1 MRFSGYDEREARMA
15 IFENL
20 ILQHLDGQTNEEET
34 GLFCSQT
41 VQDTGRRARFSACI
55 GLFLSLILTA
65 PYSFGDPMPEAL
77 NRVIENHCADC
88 HDDLDPKGGL
98 DLFSLEWDLKNPH
111 LTERWVKVHDLLAA
125 GEMPPKKK
133 SRLGDAERAVVV
145 EVLADRI
152 VEEQEAAYVQH
163 GRSVSRRVNRFEYQN
178 VLRDLLH
185 DPTLKVAD
193 QLPLDGEV
201 HGFAKVGNALDV
213 SHVQVDAY
221 LDVAEL
227 ALRRAVAF
235 PAEKPKSTTRRYY
248 AREQGR
254 MWAGTGNGGWAR
266 FSLALEGLDI
276 NQTYSFSKRGFD
288 PAKKAESV
296 GITVDDT
303 VAEHTGPWRKS
314 TLRSNHFGA
323 HYLATDKGNK
333 GAYSIKWKADLPKPG
348 TYEVR
353 VSFGGGE
360 SLARKAPYV
369 VRHAEGETRLTID
382 QSVAPTIRGLWFPLG
397 RFTFGS
403 HPGDPESRPVMAEVL
418 LTDTNAEGYVI
429 ADAIQFVH
437 LEDLDKEKKE
447 SQPPEE
453 ASTAIFR
460 GAYTPF
466 YYGFDKFKA
475 PVRGDYKV
483 RLKAQAVLRQTD
495 YVNWEGEKKPRH
507 YPNLVLDESRRY
519 PTPVN
524 DRIFPGKRSEPVK
537 VYSSTLDEPNTQNML
552 SIGVFEAPPEA
563 PEVSEL
569 EAFMEKG
576 AMVKLDCM
584 RLPSPMVPAMPHTI
598 QKMDPDGYPGVAF
611 HWLEVEGPIVE
622 EWPPASYRALFGDIP
637 FKQMGRHVVAVSE
650 QPLKDAGK
658 LLAGFMERVYRR
670 PVAKAEFDRFYRFA
684 ERLLKEEA
692 FTEAMIATYSA
703 VLASPEFLFHCG
715 QPGELDDFALAERLS
730 FFLGE
735 SMPDE
740 QLSGLARRGKLRD
753 PDTLRAEADRLLDK
767 PEAKR
772 FVKEF
777 LNSWLKLDEINDTD
791 PDRELYPEYAGDWWL
806 VNSMIEES
814 RLYFAD
820 LIAVNRPARNVID
833 ADYTFV
839 DERLARHYGV
849 PGVFG
854 PSFRRITLPEKSPY
868 GGILTQASVLKVTAN
883 GTVTSPVLRGVYVM
897 ERLLGD
903 PPSPPPPSVPAVEPE
918 IRGAATIRELL
929 KKHRADASCASCHKK
944 IDPPGFALE
953 SFDVMGRWRE
963 NYRSLAQGSERI
975 EGVGRSGNE
984 FVHFIG
990 KEVDASG
997 VTPKGES
1004 FDDILQF
1011 KKLLLEDEE
1020 AIARNLT
1027 EQLLVYATGASV
1039 GFADRDDVS
1048 AILEKSR
1055 ASEFGVRT
1063 IIHEIVQSP
1072 LFLRK

>member
-1 MRFSGYDEREARMA
+1 MKETVLTYVSVRSATIVMFGMGVFAR
-15 IFENL
+15 L
-20 ILQHLDGQTNEEET
+20 
-34 GLFCSQT
+34 SQGSDLPAT
-41 VQDTGRRARFSACI
+41 LTTFFDSHCVQ
-55 GLFLSLILTA
+55 
-65 PYSFGDPMPEAL
+65 
-77 NRVIENHCADC
+77 C
-88 HDDLDPKGGL
+88 HDDAEASGGL
-98 DLFSLEWDLKNPH
+98 NLQSLDWNLEDPH
-111 LTERWVKVHDLLAA
+111 VTSVWVKIHDRLAS
-125 GEMPPKKK
+125 GEMPPKEE
-133 SRLGDAERAVVV
+133 SRLDEVERGAAVKD
-145 EVLADRI
+145 LASRI
-152 VEEQEAAYVQH
+152 AIFQDKGYAQH
-163 GRSVSRRVNRFEYQN
+163 GRAVSRRVNRFEYEN
-178 VLRDLLH
+178 ILRDLLH

-193 QLPLDGEV
+193 QLPRDGEV
-201 HGFAKVGNALDV
+201 HGFAKVGSALDV

-227 ALRRAVAF
+227 ALRRALEF
-235 PAEKPKSTTRRYY
+235 PAEKPQPTTNRYY
-248 AREQGR
+248 AREEGR
-254 MWAGTGNGGWAR
+254 MWSGKGNGGWAR

-276 NQTYSFSKRGFD
+276 NEEYSFNKRGFD
-288 PAKKAESV
+288 PAKKPGKVQSV
-296 GITVDDT
+296 GTTVDDT
-303 VAEHTGPWRKS
+303 EAERTGPWRES
-314 TLRSNHFGA
+314 TRRSNHVGA
-323 HYLATDKGNK
+323 HYLATDKNNK
-333 GAYSIKWKADLPKPG
+333 GDYSIKWRAALPQPG

-353 VSFGGGE
+353 VSFGGGP
-360 SLARKAPYV
+360 SLARKAPYL
-369 VRHAEGETRLTID
+369 VRHAKGETRLTID
-382 QSVAPTIRGLWFPLG
+382 QSVTPTIRGLWFPVG
-397 RFTFGS
+397 RFTFDSSAADPKSGS
-403 HPGDPESRPVMAEVL
+403 VMAEVS
-418 LTDTNAEGYVI
+418 LTDKNAQGYVI
-429 ADAIQFVH
+429 ADAVQFVH
-437 LEDLDKEKKE
+437 LDDLAKENKKP
-447 SQPPEE
+447 QPQEE

-483 RLKAQAVLRQTD
+483 RLKARGVLRLTD
-495 YVNWEGEKKPRH
+495 YVDWEGEKEPRH
-507 YPNLVLDESRRY
+507 YPNLVLDATRRY

-524 DRIFPGKRSEPVK
+524 DRVFSGKRSEPVK
-537 VYSSTLDEPNTQNML
+537 VYSSTLDEPNTQSML
-552 SIGVFEAPPEA
+552 PIGVFEAPPEA
-563 PEVSEL
+563 PEVFEL
-569 EAFMEKG
+569 EAFLEKG

-598 QKMDPDGYPGVAF
+598 QKTDGGYPGVAF
-611 HWLEVEGPIVE
+611 HWLEVEGPIIE
-622 EWPPASYRALFGDIP
+622 EWPPASYRALFGDVP
-637 FKQMGRHVVAVSE
+637 FQQAGRHVEAVSE
-650 QPLKDAGK
+650 EPVEDAGK

-670 PVAKAEFDRFYRFA
+670 PVAKAEFDRFHKYA
-684 ERLLKEEA
+684 KQLLNEEQT

-715 QPGELDDFALAERLS
+715 QPGELNDFALAERLS

-740 QLSGLARRGKLRD
+740 QLRGLARKGKLRN

-767 PEAKR
+767 PEGKR

-777 LNSWLKLDEINDTD
+777 LDSWLKLDEINDTD

-806 VNSMIEES
+806 VNSMVEES

-820 LIAVNRPARNVID
+820 LIGGNRPARNIID

-839 DERLARHYGV
+839 DERLARHYGI

-854 PSFRRITLPEKSPY
+854 PSFRRITLPQKSPY

-897 ERLLGD
+897 EKLLGD
-903 PPSPPPPSVPAVEPE
+903 PPSPPPPSVPAVEPD

-929 KKHRADASCASCHKK
+929 KKHREDPSCASCHQK

-997 VTPKGES
+997 VTPKGEP

-1011 KKLLLEDEE
+1011 KKLLLQDEE

-1027 EQLLVYATGASV
+1027 ERLLVYATGAPV

-1063 IIHEIVQSP
+1063 LIHEIIQSP

>member
-1 MRFSGYDEREARMA
+1 MKETVLTYVSVRFAAVIMLAMGPFAPICQGSDSS
-15 IFENL
+15 
-20 ILQHLDGQTNEEET
+20 ET
-34 GLFCSQT
+34 
-41 VQDTGRRARFSACI
+41 
-55 GLFLSLILTA
+55 LTA
-65 PYSFGDPMPEAL
+65 LF
-77 NRVIENHCADC
+77 NNHCVDC
-88 HDDLDPKGGL
+88 HDGAAAEGGL
-98 DLFSLEWDLKNPH
+98 NLQSLEWNLESPH
-111 LTERWVKVHDLLAA
+111 VTGVWVKIHDRLAS
-125 GEMPPKKK
+125 GEMPPKEA
-133 SRLGDAERAVVV
+133 SRLDEVERGVAVKD
-145 EVLADRI
+145 LASRI
-152 VEEQEAAYVQH
+152 VGFQDKRYAKH
-163 GRSVSRRVNRFEYQN
+163 GRAVSRRVNRFEYEN
-178 VLRDLLH
+178 ILRDLQH
-185 DPTLKVAD
+185 DPYLKIAD
-193 QLPLDGEV
+193 ELPLDGEV
-201 HGFAKVGNALDV
+201 HGFAKVGTALDV

-227 ALRRAVAF
+227 ALRRALEF
-235 PAEKPKSTTRRYY
+235 PAEKPRPTTNRYY
-248 AREQGR
+248 ARAEGR
-254 MWAGTGNGGWAR
+254 MWAGGGNGGWAR

-276 NQTYSFSKRGFD
+276 NEEYSFNKRGFD
-288 PAKKAESV
+288 PGRKAGKVQSV
-296 GITVDDT
+296 GTTVDDT
-303 VAEHTGPWRKS
+303 EAERTGPWRKS
-314 TLRSNHFGA
+314 TRRSNHVGA
-323 HYLATDKGNK
+323 HYLADDNK
-333 GAYSIKWKADLPKPG
+333 NTGAYVITWKATLPKPG

-353 VSFGGGE
+353 VSFGGGAG
-360 SLARKAPYV
+360 LARKVPYR

-382 QSVAPTIRGLWFPLG
+382 QSQEPTIQGLWYPLG

-403 HPGDPESRPVMAEVL
+403 SGADPKTEPVVAEVSL
-418 LTDTNAEGYVI
+418 SNKDAKGWVI
-429 ADAIQFVH
+429 ADAVQFVH
-437 LEDLDKEKKE
+437 LDDLNENKDGNPTRKRGTPESLPNTSGYQTTPYLED
-447 SQPPEE
+447 

-466 YYGFDKFKA
+466 YYGFEKFKA
-475 PVRGDYKV
+475 PVRGDYRL
-483 RLKAQAVLRQTD
+483 RLKARSVLRKTD
-495 YVNWEGEKKPRH
+495 YVDWEGEKKPRH
-507 YPNLVLDESRRY
+507 YPNLVLDATRRY

-524 DRIFPGKRSEPVK
+524 DRIFRGKRSEPVK
-537 VYSSTLDEPNTQNML
+537 VYSSTLYEPNIQSML
-552 SIGVFEAPPEA
+552 PIGVFEATPET

-569 EAFMEKG
+569 EAFLEKG

-598 QKMDPDGYPGVAF
+598 QKTDGGYPGVAF

-622 EWPPASYRALFGDIP
+622 EWPPASYRALFGDVP
-637 FKQMGRHVVAVSE
+637 FKQAGRHVEAVSE
-650 QPLKDAGK
+650 QPMKDAGM
-658 LLAGFMERVYRR
+658 LLAAFMDRTYRR
-670 PVAKAEFDRFYRFA
+670 PVAKVESDRFYQYA
-684 ERLLKEEA
+684 QQLLKEEES

-740 QLSGLARRGKLRD
+740 QLRALARQGKLRD
-753 PDTLRAEADRLLDK
+753 PDTLRAEVDRLLDK

-806 VNSMIEES
+806 VNSMVEES

-820 LIAVNRPARNVID
+820 LIAGDRPARNVID

-854 PSFRRITLPEKSPY
+854 PSFRRKSLPENSAY
-868 GGILTQASVLKVTAN
+868 GGILTQAAVLKVTAN

-903 PPSPPPPSVPAVEPE
+903 PPSPPPPSVPAVEPD

-929 KKHRADASCASCHKK
+929 KRHRADASCASCHDK

-963 NYRSLAQGSERI
+963 NYRSLGGGSKRV

-984 FVHFIG
+984 FVHYIG

-997 VTPKGES
+997 VTPRGEH

-1011 KKLLLEDEE
+1011 KKLLLQDEE

-1027 EQLLVYATGASV
+1027 EQLLVYATGARV

-1055 ASEFGVRT
+1055 ASAFGVRT
-1063 IIHEIVQSP
+1063 IIHEIIQSP

>member
-1 MRFSGYDEREARMA
+1 MKRRHLPRYAG
-15 IFENL
+15 I
-20 ILQHLDGQTNEEET
+20 IL
-34 GLFCSQT
+34 
-41 VQDTGRRARFSACI
+41 
-55 GLFLSLILTA
+55 LSLPTLWPSVLLA
-65 PYSFGDPMPEAL
+65 DVPGKLSSFFEK
-77 NRVIENHCADC
+77 HCIDC
-88 HDDLDPKGGL
+88 HVGSQAEGGL
-98 DLFSLEWDLKNPH
+98 DLQSLKWNTDDAHNESV
-111 LTERWVKVHDLLAA
+111 WVKIYDRVVS
-125 GEMPPKKK
+125 GEMPPEDGGEISDVEREAMTKEL
-133 SRLGDAERAVVV
+133 SQRLIETR
-145 EVLADRI
+145 EK
-152 VEEQEAAYVQH
+152 AYAQH
-163 GRSVSRRVNRFEYQN
+163 GRAVSRRVNRFEYEN
-178 VLRDLLH
+178 ILRDLLH
-185 DPTLKVAD
+185 DPYLKIAD

-201 HGFAKVGNALDV
+201 HGFAKVGTALDI

-221 LDVAEL
+221 LDAAEF
-227 ALRRAVAF
+227 ALRRALEF
-235 PAEKPKSTTRRYY
+235 PAEKPRSTTKRYY
-248 AREQGR
+248 AREEGR
-254 MWAGTGNGGWAR
+254 MWNGGGNGGWAR

-276 NQTYSFSKRGFD
+276 NEEYSFNKRGFD
-288 PAKKAESV
+288 KPRKAGKVQPV
-296 GITVDDT
+296 GTVVDDS
-303 VAEHTGPWRKS
+303 VAERTGPWRKS
-314 TLRSNHFGA
+314 THRSNHVGA
-323 HYLATDKGNK
+323 HYLADDNK
-333 GAYSIKWKADLPKPG
+333 NTGAYAITWKATLPKPG

-360 SLARKAPYV
+360 GLAKTAAYRI
-369 VRHAEGETRLTID
+369 RHAKGETRLTID
-382 QSVAPTIRGLWFPLG
+382 QSQKPTIQGLWYPLG
-397 RFTFGS
+397 RFTFGAS
-403 HPGDPESRPVMAEVL
+403 GADPKTEPVVAEVSL
-418 LTDTNAEGYVI
+418 SNKDAGGWVF
-429 ADAIQFVH
+429 ADAVQLVH
-437 LEDLDKEKKE
+437 LDDLNENKDGNASRDQTTPHLEN
-447 SQPPEE
+447 

-466 YYGFDKFKA
+466 YYGFEKFKA
-475 PVRGDYKV
+475 PVRGNYKL
-483 RLKAQAVLRQTD
+483 RLKARSVLRQTD
-495 YVNWEGEKKPRH
+495 YVDWEGEKKPRH
-507 YPNLVLDESRRY
+507 YPDLVLDATRRY

-524 DRIFPGKRSEPVK
+524 DRIFAGKRSEPVK
-537 VYSSTLDEPNTQNML
+537 VYSSTLSEPNTQSTL
-552 SIGVFEAPPEA
+552 PIGVFEAPSET

-569 EAFMEKG
+569 EAFLEKG

-598 QKMDPDGYPGVAF
+598 QPTDGGYPGVAF
-611 HWLEVEGPIVE
+611 HWLEAEGPIVK
-622 EWPPASYRALFGDIP
+622 EWPPASYRTLFGDIP
-637 FKQMGRHVVAVSE
+637 LKQAGRHVEAVSE
-650 QPLKDAGK
+650 QPMKDAGK
-658 LLAGFMERVYRR
+658 LLAVFMERVYRR
-670 PVAKAEFDRFYRFA
+670 PIAEAEFERFYQYA
-684 ERLLKEEA
+684 KQLLKEEA

-740 QLSGLARRGKLRD
+740 QLRALARQGKLRESK
-753 PDTLRAEADRLLDK
+753 TLRAEVDRLLDK

-806 VNSMIEES
+806 VNSMVQES
-814 RLYFAD
+814 HLYFAD
-820 LIAVNRPARNVID
+820 LIAGDRPARNVID

-854 PSFRRITLPEKSPY
+854 PSFRRKSLPESSPY
-868 GGILTQASVLKVTAN
+868 GGILTQAAVLKVTAN

-903 PPSPPPPSVPAVEPE
+903 PPSPPPPSVPAVEPD

-963 NYRSLAQGSERI
+963 NYRSLAQGSKRI

-984 FVHFIG
+984 FVHYIG

-997 VTPKGES
+997 VTPKGGH
-1004 FDDILQF
+1004 FDDIRQF
-1011 KKLLLEDEE
+1011 KKLLLQDEE
-1020 AIARNLT
+1020 TVARNLT
-1027 EQLLVYATGASV
+1027 EQFLVYATGAPV

-1055 ASEFGVRT
+1055 ASAFGVRT
-1063 IIHEIVQSP
+1063 IIHEVIQSP

>member
-1 MRFSGYDEREARMA
+1 MNIRLLVHWFSLAVLKATWLAGLQPA
-15 IFENL
+15 IIVL
-20 ILQHLDGQTNEEET
+20 GM
-34 GLFCSQT
+34 GLFAPVSQGSDLPET
-41 VQDTGRRARFSACI
+41 LTT
-55 GLFLSLILTA
+55 LF
-65 PYSFGDPMPEAL
+65 D
-77 NRVIENHCADC
+77 NHCVEC
-88 HDDLDPKGGL
+88 HDGAEAEGGL
-98 DLFSLEWDLKNPH
+98 DLQSLDWNLEDPH
-111 LTERWVKVHDLLAA
+111 VTGVWVKIHDRLAS
-125 GEMPPKKK
+125 GEMPPKEA
-133 SRLGDAERAVVV
+133 SRLDEVERGAAVKD
-145 EVLADRI
+145 LASRI
-152 VEEQEAAYVQH
+152 VRFQEQRYAQH
-163 GRSVSRRVNRFEYQN
+163 GRSVSRRVNRFEYEN
-178 VLRDLLH
+178 ILRDLLH
-185 DPTLKVAD
+185 DPHLKIAD

-201 HGFAKVGNALDV
+201 HGFAKVGDALDV

-221 LDVAEL
+221 LDAAEF
-227 ALRRAVAF
+227 ALRRAIEF
-235 PAEKPKSTTRRYY
+235 PATKPGSTKRRYY

-276 NQTYSFSKRGFD
+276 NEKYSFSKRGFD
-288 PAKKAESV
+288 PRKQAQSI

-303 VAEHTGPWRKS
+303 GAERTGPWNKS
-314 TLRSNHFGA
+314 TRRPNHLGN
-323 HYLATDKGNK
+323 HYLATARDKGPH
-333 GAYSIKWKADLPKPG
+333 SIKWKATLPKPG

-353 VSFGGGE
+353 VSFCGGE
-360 SLARKAPYV
+360 SLARTAPYL
-369 VRHAEGETRLTID
+369 VRHTRGETRLTID
-382 QSVAPTIRGLWFPLG
+382 QTVKPTIGDLWFPLG

-403 HPGDPESRPVMAEVL
+403 TAADPKSGPVVAEVS
-418 LTDTNAEGYVI
+418 LTDKNAQGYVI
-429 ADAIQFVH
+429 ADAVQFVH
-437 LEDLDKEKKE
+437 LDDLEKEGKK
-447 SQPPEE
+447 SQPREG

-483 RLKAQAVLRQTD
+483 RLKARSVLRQTD
-495 YVNWEGEKKPRH
+495 YVDWEGDKNPRF
-507 YPNLVLDESRRY
+507 YPNLVLDATRRY

-524 DRIFPGKRSEPVK
+524 DRVFSGKRSEPVK

-552 SIGVFEAPPEA
+552 PIGIFEAPPET

-569 EAFMEKG
+569 EAFLEKG

-598 QKMDPDGYPGVAF
+598 QKGSDGYPGVAF
-611 HWLEVEGPIVE
+611 HWLEVEGPIIGQ
-622 EWPPASYRALFGDIP
+622 WPPASYRALFGDVL
-637 FKQMGRHVVAVSE
+637 FQQMGRHVVAVSE
-650 QPLKDAGK
+650 QPLEDAGK
-658 LLAGFMERVYRR
+658 LLAAFMDRVYRR
-670 PVAKAEFDRFYRFA
+670 PVAKTEIDRFYQYA
-684 ERLLKEEA
+684 KQLLKEDHS

-735 SMPDE
+735 SMPDDS
-740 QLSGLARRGKLRD
+740 LRALARQGKLRESK
-753 PDTLRAEADRLLDK
+753 TLRAEVDRLLDK

-772 FVKEF
+772 FVREF

-806 VNSMIEES
+806 VNSMVEES

-820 LIAVNRPARNVID
+820 LIAGNRPSRNVID

-854 PSFRRITLPEKSPY
+854 PSFRRKSLPEKSPY
-868 GGILTQASVLKVTAN
+868 GGILTQAAVLKVTAN

-903 PPSPPPPSVPAVEPE
+903 PPSPPPPSVPAVEPD

-997 VTPKGES
+997 VTPRGGH

-1011 KKLLLEDEE
+1011 KKLLLQDEE

-1027 EQLLVYATGASV
+1027 EQLLVYATGAPV

-1055 ASEFGVRT
+1055 ASAFGVRT
-1063 IIHEIVQSP
+1063 VIHEIIQSP